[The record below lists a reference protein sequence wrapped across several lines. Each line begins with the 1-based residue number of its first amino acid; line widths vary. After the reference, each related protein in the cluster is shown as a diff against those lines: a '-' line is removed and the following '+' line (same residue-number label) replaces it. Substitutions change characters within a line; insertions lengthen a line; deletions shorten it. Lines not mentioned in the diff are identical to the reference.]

1 MRRSVNR
8 LLGVFLAATM
18 AFQSPMMALAAEDQA
33 PSAAE
38 TEINEE
44 TDNVSEG
51 QDTEN
56 EGNDVSDDTSAGE
69 ASGSETGSEDENV
82 TEDENAGEGESIQ
95 EEETSEEEEP
105 SDDESE
111 PADEEPQDTDEEVS
125 EDVTEEES
133 ETGKTDPAATDEPEK
148 AAARNA
154 VIEDINDFDGFM
166 AGLQTLEGYAE
177 AYAAENGGDAIEY
190 TLNYV
195 RTGVDKYATGLWNEL
210 AGAEITEF
218 KDYVAQKDA
227 ENGTSASAMKDL
239 GMFTAPNGQDCELN
253 HIFGVMDI
261 TYHNRNASNPKDS
274 ADLGGWAGDLVDLL
288 YQVQQG
294 GVSGD
299 DLEEMV
305 SVIRS
310 DYLGKYISA
319 SSFGQEDIYADL
331 DAYNIAY
338 TVMNDGVDL
347 YSAFS
352 GYFTSDLSDPARAH
366 SFVSRRFPSVQSKTR
381 LRKDMFS
388 AYTGNFGIS
397 MLESSRGLDS
407 GYDLQRQASVYAFA
421 DYLADLIELPETAD
435 NDETGDDD
443 PDHSV
448 SMDTFM
454 EQLRTLE
461 SYAEEYT
468 SGNSDYATW
477 LVLNYAVLSN
487 QSYFVEDKDTLVGTL
502 DANFA
507 AYVESQ
513 NEANGTSTSCFK
525 NYGLSLTP
533 VTGEQFNLAEMI
545 GAIAMVAKDS
555 NNQDLAIWAMDVADL
570 MNAAADVSG
579 ETVEEKSKNIRKDY
593 LGVEGETGF
602 GILEIRAKLDAVG
615 VGVNLMQ
622 GMKLSDAITSYYT
635 DNVNIYSRAKLF
647 ISTRFPNIE
656 DKASLRNAI
665 TSVYS
670 SSGASAYEQ
679 EPDDTLR
686 TATCYAWADY
696 LANLAFSAVV
706 DPDDQNQEENL
717 PTNDYY
723 SVFSSTN
730 STLAPGIKQTI
741 RYALTADD
749 KQIVYYIATVDVGRD
764 DVEIYANYN
773 NNQGSNWGMQAV
785 TDQVSAW
792 QSNHPDGGT
801 PVVSTN
807 ADFFNMSTGR
817 PSGALVMEGTE
828 YTGIGNENFFG
839 ILKDGTPIIGGS
851 TEWYAYKDEIKEAV
865 GGGAYLVKD
874 GKVYI
879 TSTTNYYNNRAS
891 RTCVGITADGQ
902 VVMMVLDGRQ
912 YPFSAGGSSIEIAQI
927 MLEAGCVTAI
937 NLDGGGS
944 TTFAAKQEGENDIS
958 IVNRP
963 SDGFERRVSSSL
975 LVVSKAGAS
984 NEFDHASLSAD
995 YTYLTEGA
1003 SLQVSAVG
1011 VSASGGAADI
1021 PEGAQ
1026 WVVSNTDVG
1035 SIDED
1040 GVFTGESVGT
1050 AVVELQVDETT
1061 VGSLKIHVVNPDGL
1075 SFETDDIT
1083 AVYGTPM
1090 PLPVIATYLGN
1101 PVLLTSDTEAV
1112 NFTLAKPAAG
1122 TVSGLIFTPGDENCG
1137 VRSTEVT
1144 ASLDINP
1151 GIKAKSTIYLY
1162 KSGESYFDFNDATV
1176 GDRSLAWKREV
1187 SNSTT
1192 DDDQIYFISD
1202 PDEEMEISYV
1212 FALDM
1217 NELAVPENVAQAL
1230 PEVAQFIGGGMI
1242 EGDLTAW
1249 NMLLLL
1255 AERISPS
1262 TTVNVTIKLD
1272 PNLEVNLDDIVLN
1285 CEYFELTDIEAD
1297 EETNTYTL
1305 VCNWIKVNG
1314 PIDAGTANPLCIV
1327 SGIKAKAKDGAN
1339 WDENNQ
1345 LAVSNTGSIKYV
1357 ARLRSS
1363 QAYAIAGSELGRQYG
1378 LSQYDNT
1385 ANLVNDK
1392 GAEFSSTH
1400 ADFEDSF
1407 ALDKSAF
1414 EGWVTAEDGSTF
1426 YYIKNKKVTGLQYLP
1441 ENNGT
1446 PEGGSNKL
1454 YYTFSD
1460 DGVCKGVY
1468 TGLVPAEEGGYY
1480 CSVAG
1485 EQKTGWREFDGK
1497 NYYFDHTTHLSVDGI
1512 QTLSGLTYTFVDY
1525 VLTIGAWKEEEDG
1538 THYYWAGRLMQNQWV
1553 QVGEDYYYLFPYG
1566 PRAEGICRTRD
1577 LTYSYW
1583 GTFIFTEDGVFL
1595 KDQNNFYETED
1606 GTYWT
1611 KDGEILT
1618 YPGLI
1623 EYEGKYYYFKSNNKL
1638 VTDCDYYVSKT
1649 NDLIKAGTYHFDE
1662 NGVLQLYNG
1671 IVDIDGVL
1679 YYYVDGVKTYAGLIE
1694 IDGDYYYVRSN
1705 CQLAVDCS
1713 YYVSKNNDLKPVGT
1727 YKFDKDGKMIIDE
1740 GGSGGDE
1747 PDPTTFTG
1755 IKADESG
1762 VLHYYIDDVLQK
1774 NNGLILLGGKYYYVN
1789 GSGVV
1794 VSSRDYGIT
1803 KTNNLSYTKAD
1814 GTTVAFQSGK
1824 NYTFD
1829 ANGVLQMFDGLVDI
1843 DGETYYYVDG
1853 VKTYAGLIKI
1863 GDDYYY
1869 ISSSCKP
1876 VKGRSYYVSKTNDLM
1891 PAATY
1896 EFAADGKMI
1905 IEGGSGG
1912 DEPGPAAFTGI
1923 KADDSGV
1930 LHYYIEDEMQKNNG
1944 LILLDGKY
1952 YYVNGSGVVISGR
1965 DYGITKTNN
1974 LSYTKADGS
1983 TAAFQSGKNYTFDAN
1998 GVLQICNGLV
2008 DIDGETYYY
2017 VDSVKTYA
2025 GLVEIDGAYYY
2036 ISSSC
2041 KPVKGRSY
2049 YVSKTN
2055 DLKPAGTY
2063 TFGDDGKMVE

>member
-8 LLGVFLAATM
+8 LLGVFLAAAM
-18 AFQSPMMALAAEDQA
+18 VFQSPMLALAAEE
-33 PSAAE
+33 PAATE
-38 TEINEE
+38 TELPEE
-44 TDNVSEG
+44 TGDVSDG

-56 EGNDVSDDTSAGE
+56 EDGNISDDTSEQEGSIPEEENLTEGENAAESKSGEEDESSVEDGSSDETESLDE
-69 ASGSETGSEDENV
+69 ASTNPDEA
-82 TEDENAGEGESIQ
+82 DK
-95 EEETSEEEEP
+95 
-105 SDDESE
+105 DDAA
-111 PADEEPQDTDEEVS
+111 ADEAGKGDAAAEEAPK
-125 EDVTEEES
+125 E
-133 ETGKTDPAATDEPEK
+133 TDPAADALKDAAPK
-148 AAARNA
+148 AA
-154 VIEDINDFDGFM
+154 VEDIQDFDGFM
-166 AGLQTLEGYAE
+166 DGLQILEGYAE
-177 AYAAENGGDAIEY
+177 AYASENGGDAVEY

-210 AGAEITEF
+210 AGTELTEF
-218 KDYVAQKDA
+218 RDYVEQQDA
-227 ENGTSASAMKDL
+227 ANGTNASAMKDL

-299 DLEEMV
+299 DLEEMIA
-305 SVIRS
+305 VIRS

-331 DAYNIAY
+331 DAYNIIY
-338 TVMNDGVDL
+338 TVMNDDVDL
-347 YSAFS
+347 YTAFS
-352 GYFTSDLSDPARAH
+352 GYLTSNLSDPARAR
-366 SFVSRRFPSVQSKTR
+366 SFVSRRFPEVQSKTR
-381 LRKDMFS
+381 LRKDMFN
-388 AYTGNFGIS
+388 AYSGNFGIS

-421 DYLADLIELPETAD
+421 DYLADLLELPETAD
-435 NDETGDDD
+435 NDETEDDD
-443 PDHSV
+443 PDHAV
-448 SMDTFM
+448 SMETFM
-454 EQLRTLE
+454 EQLLTLE

-487 QSYFVEDKDTLVGTL
+487 QYYDVEDKDSLVGTL
-502 DANFA
+502 DENFA

-513 NEANGTSTSCFK
+513 NGANGTSTSCFK

-533 VTGEQFNLAEMI
+533 VTNEQFNLAEMM

-555 NNQDLAIWAMDVADL
+555 NNQDLAIWAMEVADL
-570 MNAAADVSG
+570 MNASAGVSG
-579 ETVEEKSKNIRKDY
+579 ETVEEMSRNIRKDY

-615 VGVNLMQ
+615 VGINLMQ
-622 GMKLSDAITSYYT
+622 GMKLSEAITSYYT
-635 DNVNIYSRAKLF
+635 DDVNIYSRAKLF

-670 SSGASAYEQ
+670 NSGASAYEQ
-679 EPDDTLR
+679 EADDTLR

-696 LANLAFSAVV
+696 LANLAFSVV
-706 DPDDQNQEENL
+706 IDPDDQNQEENL

-773 NNQGSNWGMQAV
+773 NNQGTNWGMQAV
-785 TDQVSAW
+785 TDQVAAW

-807 ADFFNMSTGR
+807 ADFFNMSTGK

-828 YTGIGNENFFG
+828 YSGIGNENFFG

-851 TEWYAYKDEIKEAV
+851 SEWYANRDQIKEAV
-865 GGGAYLVKD
+865 GGGACLVKD
-874 GKVYI
+874 GKIYI
-879 TSTTNYYNNRAS
+879 TSTTDYYNSRAS
-891 RTCVGITADGQ
+891 RTCVGITEDGQ
-902 VVMMVLDGRQ
+902 VVIMVLDGRQ

-927 MLEAGCVTAI
+927 MLEAGCVNAI

-984 NEFDHASLSAD
+984 DEFDHASLSAD
-995 YTYLTEGA
+995 YTYLSEGA
-1003 SLQVSAVG
+1003 NLQIKAVG

-1026 WVVSNTDVG
+1026 WYVSNTDVG
-1035 SIDED
+1035 SIDEN
-1040 GVFTGESVGT
+1040 GVFTAESVGT

-1101 PVLLTSDTEAV
+1101 PVLLTADTEAV

-1122 TVSGLIFTPGDENCG
+1122 SISGLIYTPGDENCG

-1144 ASLDINP
+1144 ASLDVNP
-1151 GIKAKSTIYLY
+1151 SIKAKSTIYLY
-1162 KSGESYFDFNDATV
+1162 KSGESYFDFNNATV
-1176 GDRSLAWKREV
+1176 GDRTLAWKREV

-1192 DDDQIYFISD
+1192 DDEQIYYISD

-1217 NELAVPENVAQAL
+1217 NDLAVPENVAQAL

-1262 TTVNVTIKLD
+1262 TTVNVTINLD
-1272 PNLEVNLDDIVLN
+1272 PDLEVNLDNIVLN
-1285 CEYFELTDIEAD
+1285 CEYFELTDIEKD
-1297 EETNTYTL
+1297 EATNTYTL
-1305 VCNWIKVNG
+1305 ICNWIKVNG

-1327 SGIKAKAKDGAN
+1327 SGIKAKAKDNAA

-1345 LAVSNTGSIKYV
+1345 LAVSNTGSINYV

-1378 LSQYDNT
+1378 LTQYDNT

-1400 ADFEDSF
+1400 AEFEDNF
-1407 ALDKSAF
+1407 VLDKSAF
-1414 EGWVTAEDGSTF
+1414 EGWVTEEDGSSF

-1446 PEGGSNKL
+1446 PEGGSKKL

-1468 TGLVPAEEGGYY
+1468 TGLVPAEEGSYY
-1480 CSVAG
+1480 CAVAG

-1497 NYYFDHTTHLSVDGI
+1497 NYYFDHTTHLAVDGI
-1512 QTLSGLTYTFVDY
+1512 QTLGGKTYTFVDY
-1525 VLTIGAWKEEEDG
+1525 VLTIGAWVKEDDG

-1553 QVGEDYYYLFPYG
+1553 KVGEDYYYLYEYG
-1566 PRAEGICRTRD
+1566 PRAEGISRTRD

-1583 GTFIFTEDGVFL
+1583 GSFIFTEDGVFL
-1595 KDQNNFYETED
+1595 KDQNNFYETAE

-1611 KDGEILT
+1611 KDGEILL

-1623 EYEGKYYYFKSNNKL
+1623 EYEGKYYYFKSNHML
-1638 VTDCDYYVSKT
+1638 VKDCDYYVSKT
-1649 NDLIKAGTYHFDE
+1649 NGLLRAGTYHFDQD
-1662 NGVLQLYNG
+1662 GVLQLYNG
-1671 IVDIDGVL
+1671 IVEMDGAL
-1679 YYYVDGVKTYAGLIE
+1679 YYFVDGVKTYAGLIE

-1727 YKFDKDGKMIIDE
+1727 YKVDKDGKMIIDE
-1740 GGSGGDE
+1740 G
-1747 PDPTTFTG
+1747 
-1755 IKADESG
+1755 
-1762 VLHYYIDDVLQK
+1762 
-1774 NNGLILLGGKYYYVN
+1774 
-1789 GSGVV
+1789 
-1794 VSSRDYGIT
+1794 
-1803 KTNNLSYTKAD
+1803 
-1814 GTTVAFQSGK
+1814 
-1824 NYTFD
+1824 
-1829 ANGVLQMFDGLVDI
+1829 
-1843 DGETYYYVDG
+1843 
-1853 VKTYAGLIKI
+1853 
-1863 GDDYYY
+1863 
-1869 ISSSCKP
+1869 
-1876 VKGRSYYVSKTNDLM
+1876 
-1891 PAATY
+1891 
-1896 EFAADGKMI
+1896 
-1905 IEGGSGG
+1905 
-1912 DEPGPAAFTGI
+1912 
-1923 KADDSGV
+1923 
-1930 LHYYIEDEMQKNNG
+1930 
-1944 LILLDGKY
+1944 
-1952 YYVNGSGVVISGR
+1952 
-1965 DYGITKTNN
+1965 
-1974 LSYTKADGS
+1974 
-1983 TAAFQSGKNYTFDAN
+1983 
-1998 GVLQICNGLV
+1998 
-2008 DIDGETYYY
+2008 
-2017 VDSVKTYA
+2017 
-2025 GLVEIDGAYYY
+2025 
-2036 ISSSC
+2036 
-2041 KPVKGRSY
+2041 
-2049 YVSKTN
+2049 
-2055 DLKPAGTY
+2055 
-2063 TFGDDGKMVE
+2063 

>member
-8 LLGVFLAATM
+8 LLGLFLAAAM
-18 AFQSPMMALAAEDQA
+18 ALQSPMLALAAEE

-38 TEINEE
+38 TELSGEIGSI
-44 TDNVSEG
+44 SEG
-51 QDTEN
+51 QDSA
-56 EGNDVSDDTSAGE
+56 GDGDIISDDTSE
-69 ASGSETGSEDENV
+69 KSGSESEDENG
-82 TEDENAGEGESIQ
+82 TEDNNTADGENINNEGSSGEDNSSDVAETTGEESENPDEAAAGDI
-95 EEETSEEEEP
+95 TSEEAPRET
-105 SDDESE
+105 DTA
-111 PADEEPQDTDEEVS
+111 ADALKD
-125 EDVTEEES
+125 
-133 ETGKTDPAATDEPEK
+133 AAKNT
-148 AAARNA
+148 AA
-154 VIEDINDFDGFM
+154 EDIRDYDGFI
-166 AGLQTLEGYAE
+166 AGLQILEGYAE
-177 AYAAENGGDAIEY
+177 AYASENGGDAVEY

-210 AGAEITEF
+210 AGSEITEF
-218 KDYVAQKDA
+218 KEYVAQQDA
-227 ENGTSASAMKDL
+227 ANGTNASAMKDL

-299 DLEEMV
+299 DLEEMIA
-305 SVIRS
+305 VIRS

-319 SSFGQEDIYADL
+319 GSFGQEDIYADL
-331 DAYNIAY
+331 DAYNIIY

-352 GYFTSDLSDPARAH
+352 GYFTSGLSDPARAQ
-366 SFVSRRFPSVQSKTR
+366 SFVSRRFPSVQSRTR
-381 LRKDMFS
+381 LRRDMFS
-388 AYTGNFGIS
+388 TYTGNFGIS

-407 GYDLQRQASVYAFA
+407 GYDLQRKASVYAFA
-421 DYLADLIELPETAD
+421 DYLADLIDLPETAD
-435 NDETGDDD
+435 NDETEDDD
-443 PDHSV
+443 PDHAV
-448 SMDTFM
+448 SMETFL
-454 EQLRTLE
+454 EELRTLE

-487 QSYFVEDKDTLVGTL
+487 QYYDVADKESLVGTL
-502 DANFA
+502 DENFA
-507 AYVESQ
+507 AYVESR
-513 NEANGTSTSCFK
+513 NEANGTSTSCFR
-525 NYGLSLTP
+525 NYGLSMTP
-533 VTGEQFNLAEMI
+533 ATNEQFNLAEMI
-545 GAIAMVAKDS
+545 GAIAIVAKDS
-555 NNQDLAIWAMDVADL
+555 DNQDLGIWAMDVADL
-570 MNAAADVSG
+570 MNAAAGVSG
-579 ETVEEKSKNIRKDY
+579 ETVEEKSRNIRKDY

-615 VGVNLMQ
+615 VGINLMQ

-635 DNVNIYSRAKLF
+635 DDVNIYSRAKLF

-670 SSGASAYEQ
+670 SSGASAYEE

-686 TATCYAWADY
+686 TAACYAWADY
-696 LANLAFSAVV
+696 LANLAFSAVI
-706 DPDDQNQEENL
+706 DPDEQGQEEDL

-730 STLAPGIKQTI
+730 STLAPGIRQTI

-773 NNQGSNWGMQAV
+773 NNQGTSWGMQAV
-785 TDQVSAW
+785 TDQVAAW

-817 PSGALVMEGTE
+817 PSGALVMEGKE

-839 ILKDGTPIIGGS
+839 ILNDGTPIIGGS
-851 TEWYAYKDEIKEAV
+851 TEWYANRDQIKEAV

-874 GKVYI
+874 GKIYI
-879 TSTTNYYNNRAS
+879 TSTTNYYNSRAS
-891 RTCVGITADGQ
+891 RTCVGITEDGQ

-912 YPFSAGGSSIEIAQI
+912 APFSAGGSSIEIAQI

-944 TTFAAKQEGENDIS
+944 TTFAAKQEGENEIS

-975 LVVSKAGAS
+975 LVVSKAGES
-984 NEFDHASLSAD
+984 SEFDHVSLSAD

-1003 SLQVSAVG
+1003 SLQIESVG

-1026 WVVSNTDVG
+1026 WHVSNPDIG
-1035 SIDED
+1035 SVDEN
-1040 GVFTGESVGT
+1040 GVFTAEGIGT
-1050 AVVELQVDETT
+1050 ALVELQVDEMT
-1061 VGSLKIHVVNPDGL
+1061 VGSLKLHVVNPDGL

-1112 NFTLAKPAAG
+1112 NFTLARPAAG
-1122 TVSGLIFTPGDENCG
+1122 TISGLIYTPADENCG

-1151 GIKAKSTIYLY
+1151 GVKAKSTIYLY

-1192 DDDQIYFISD
+1192 DDEQVYLISD

-1242 EGDLTAW
+1242 EGELTAW

-1272 PNLEVNLDDIVLN
+1272 PNLEVNLDNIVLN
-1285 CEYFELTDIEAD
+1285 CEYFELTDIEKD

-1327 SGIKAKAKDGAN
+1327 SGIKAKAKDNAA
-1339 WDENNQ
+1339 WDENSQ

-1407 ALDKSAF
+1407 VLDKSAF
-1414 EGWVTAEDGSTF
+1414 EGWVTEEDGSSF

-1441 ENNGT
+1441 ENDGT
-1446 PEGGSNKL
+1446 PEGGSNNL

-1468 TGLVPAEEGGYY
+1468 TGLVPAEGGNYY
-1480 CSVAG
+1480 CAVAG

-1497 NYYFDHTTHLSVDGI
+1497 NYYFDHTTHLAVDGI
-1512 QTLSGLTYTFVDY
+1512 QTLSGKTYTFVDY
-1525 VLTIGAWKEEEDG
+1525 VLTIGAWVEEEDG

-1566 PRAEGICRTRD
+1566 PRAEGISRTRD

-1583 GTFIFTEDGVFL
+1583 GTFIFTDEGVFL
-1595 KDQNNFYETED
+1595 KDQNGFYETGD

-1623 EYEGKYYYFKSNNKL
+1623 EYEGEYYYFKSNNKL
-1638 VTDCDYYVSKT
+1638 VTGCDYYVSKT
-1649 NDLIKAGTYHFDE
+1649 NGLLKAGTYHFDDK
-1662 NGVLQLYNG
+1662 GVLQLYNG

-1713 YYVSKNNDLKPVGT
+1713 YYVSRNNDLKPVGT
-1727 YKFDKDGKMIIDE
+1727 YKFDKDGKMIVDE
-1740 GGSGGDE
+1740 GGGSGGDE
-1747 PDPTTFTG
+1747 PDPGTFTG
-1755 IKADESG
+1755 IKADDSG
-1762 VLHYYIDDVLQK
+1762 VLHYYIEDVLQK
-1774 NNGLILLGGKYYYVN
+1774 NNGLILLGGNYYYVN

-1794 VSSRDYGIT
+1794 VSGRDYGIT

-1814 GTTVAFQSGK
+1814 GTQVAFQSGK

-1829 ANGVLQMFDGLVDI
+1829 ANGVLLMFDGLVDI
-1843 DGETYYYVDG
+1843 DGETYYYADA

-1869 ISSSCKP
+1869 ITSSCKP
-1876 VKGRSYYVSKTNDLM
+1876 VKGRSYYVSKTNDLK

-1896 EFAADGKMI
+1896 EFAADGRMI
-1905 IEGGSGG
+1905 TDEGGG
-1912 DEPGPAAFTGI
+1912 DEPDPTTFTGI

-1930 LHYYIEDEMQKNNG
+1930 LHYYIEDVMQKNSG

-1974 LSYTKADGS
+1974 LSYTKADG
-1983 TAAFQSGKNYTFDAN
+1983 TKAAFRSGKNYTFDAD
-1998 GVLQICNGLV
+1998 GVLKICDGLV

-2025 GLVEIDGAYYY
+2025 GLIEVDGAYYY

-2063 TFGDDGKMVE
+2063 TFGDDGKMIE

>member
-1 MRRSVNR
+1 MKRSVNR
-8 LLGVFLAATM
+8 LLGVFLAA
-18 AFQSPMMALAAEDQA
+18 ALAIQSPMLALAAEDTTAAQA
-33 PSAAE
+33 ETNEMPEAAE
-38 TEINEE
+38 
-44 TDNVSEG
+44 
-51 QDTEN
+51 
-56 EGNDVSDDTSAGE
+56 SD
-69 ASGSETGSEDENV
+69 
-82 TEDENAGEGESIQ
+82 Q
-95 EEETSEEEEP
+95 
-105 SDDESE
+105 
-111 PADEEPQDTDEEVS
+111 
-125 EDVTEEES
+125 
-133 ETGKTDPAATDEPEK
+133 EPEK
-148 AAARNA
+148 AKIDSNNDESGSEIQTSDTEETVESDTDPEEADPGDNGASSDND
-154 VIEDINDFDGFM
+154 IQESEQSLHEDAENEDTEEVVESADDTDNNEENPMPEEISDFAGFL

-177 AYAAENGGDAIEY
+177 SYASENGGDAVEY
-190 TLNYV
+190 ALNYV
-195 RTGVDKYATGLWNEL
+195 RTGVDKYSSGLWNEL
-210 AGAEITEF
+210 AGAELTGF
-218 KDYVAQKDA
+218 RDYVAQQDA
-227 ENGTSASAMKDL
+227 ANGTNASAMKDL

-299 DLEEMV
+299 DLEDMIA
-305 SVIRS
+305 VIRS

-331 DAYNIAY
+331 DAYNIIY
-338 TVMNDGVDL
+338 TVMNDGVGL
-347 YSAFS
+347 HSAFR
-352 GYFTSDLSDPARAH
+352 GYFTSNLSDPARAQ
-366 SFVSRRFPSVQSKTR
+366 SFVSRRFPNVQSKTR

-421 DYLADLIELPETAD
+421 DYLADLIDLPETAD
-435 NDETGDDD
+435 NDETEEDD
-443 PDHSV
+443 PNHSV

-461 SYAEEYT
+461 SYAEKYA
-468 SGNSDYATW
+468 SGNSDYAVW

-487 QSYFVEDKDTLVGTL
+487 QNYSVNNKEALVGSL
-502 DANFA
+502 DSNFA

-525 NYGLSLTP
+525 NYGLSMTP
-533 VTGEQFNLAEMI
+533 VTDEQFNLAEMV

-555 NNQDLAIWAMDVADL
+555 NNQDLAIWAMDIADL
-570 MNAAADVSG
+570 MTAASDVSG
-579 ETVEEKSKNIRKDY
+579 GSVEEKSKNIRKDY

-615 VGVNLMQ
+615 VGINLMQ

-635 DNVNIYSRAKLF
+635 DDVNIYSRAKLF

-670 SSGASAYEQ
+670 SSGAAAYEQ
-679 EPDDTLR
+679 EADDSLR
-686 TATCYAWADY
+686 TAACYAWADY
-696 LANLAFSAVV
+696 LANLAFSAVI
-706 DPDDQNQEENL
+706 DPEEQGQEEDL

-741 RYALTADD
+741 RYALTTDD
-749 KQIVYYIATVDVGRD
+749 KQIVYYIATVDVNRD
-764 DVEIYANYN
+764 DIEIYANYN
-773 NNQGSNWGMQAV
+773 NNQGTKWGMQAV
-785 TDQVSAW
+785 TDQVAAW
-792 QSNHPDGGT
+792 QRNHPDGGT

-817 PSGALVMEGTE
+817 PSGALVMEGKE
-828 YTGIGNENFFG
+828 YTGVGNENFFG
-839 ILKDGTPIIGGS
+839 ILQDGTPIIGGS
-851 TEWYAYKDEIKEAV
+851 TEWYAYRDQIKEAV

-879 TSTTNYYNNRAS
+879 TSTTNYYNSRAS

-944 TTFAAKQEGENDIS
+944 TTFAAKQEGENELS

-984 NEFDHASLSAD
+984 NEFDHAAVSAD

-1003 SLQVSAVG
+1003 SLQISAVG
-1011 VSASGGAADI
+1011 VSSSGGAADI
-1021 PEGAQ
+1021 PEDAH
-1026 WVVSNTDVG
+1026 WIVNNTDVG
-1035 SIDED
+1035 TIDEA
-1040 GVFTGESVGT
+1040 GVFTASGIGT
-1050 AVVELQVDETT
+1050 AVVELQVDEMT

-1083 AVYGTPM
+1083 AVYETPM

-1101 PVLLTSDTEAV
+1101 PVLLTSDTEVV

-1122 TVSGLIFTPGDENCG
+1122 TVNGLIYTPGNENCG

-1151 GIKAKSTIYLY
+1151 EIKAKSTIYLY

-1176 GDRSLAWKREV
+1176 GDRTLAWKREV

-1192 DDDQIYFISD
+1192 DDEQVYLISN

-1272 PNLEVNLDDIVLN
+1272 PNLEVDLDDIVLN
-1285 CEYFELTDIEAD
+1285 CEYFELTDIEKD

-1305 VCNWIKVNG
+1305 ICNWIKVNG

-1327 SGIKAKAKDGAN
+1327 SGIKAKAKDGAA
-1339 WDENNQ
+1339 WDENSQ
-1345 LAVSNTGSIKYV
+1345 LAIDNTGSIKYV

-1363 QAYAIAGSELGRQYG
+1363 QAYAIAGSALGKQYG

-1407 ALDKSAF
+1407 ILDKSAF
-1414 EGWVTAEDGSTF
+1414 EGWVTEEDGSSF

-1446 PEGGSNKL
+1446 PEGGSNNL

-1468 TGLVPAEEGGYY
+1468 TGLVPAEGGGYY
-1480 CSVAG
+1480 CAVAG
-1485 EQKTGWREFDGK
+1485 EQKSGWREFDGK
-1497 NYYFDHTTHLSVDGI
+1497 NYYFDHTTHLAVDGI

-1566 PRAEGICRTRD
+1566 PRAEGISRTRD

-1583 GTFIFTEDGVFL
+1583 GTFIFTDDGVFL
-1595 KDQNNFYETED
+1595 KDQNGFYETED

-1623 EYEGKYYYFKSNNKL
+1623 EYEGNNYYFKSSNKL

-1649 NDLIKAGTYHFDE
+1649 NGLIKAGTYHFDE
-1662 NGVLQLYNG
+1662 KGILQLYNG
-1671 IVDIDGVL
+1671 IVDIDGIL

-1740 GGSGGDE
+1740 GGSGSGGSTGGDE
-1747 PDPTTFTG
+1747 PEPAAFTG
-1755 IKADESG
+1755 IKADENG
-1762 VLHYYIDDVLQK
+1762 VLHYYIQDVLQK
-1774 NNGLILLGGKYYYVN
+1774 NNGLILLNGNYYYVN

-1803 KTNNLSYTKAD
+1803 KTNNLSYMKAD

-1829 ANGVLQMFDGLVDI
+1829 ANGVLLLFDGLVDI
-1843 DGETYYYVDG
+1843 DGETYYYADG
-1853 VKTYAGLIKI
+1853 IKTYAGLIKI

-1869 ISSSCKP
+1869 ITSSCKP
-1876 VKGRSYYVSKTNDLM
+1876 VKGRSYYVSKTNDLK

-1905 IEGGSGG
+1905 IDEGGSGSGTGG
-1912 DEPGPAAFTGI
+1912 DEPEPTTFTGI

-1930 LHYYIEDEMQKNNG
+1930 LHYYIEDMMQKNSG
-1944 LILLDGKY
+1944 LILLNGNY

-1974 LSYTKADGS
+1974 LSYTKADG
-1983 TAAFQSGKNYTFDAN
+1983 TKAAFQSGKNYTFDAN
-1998 GVLQICNGLV
+1998 GVLQIHEGLV

-2063 TFGDDGKMVE
+2063 VFDDDGKIVE